1 MMAQYPGFEGFRDTG
16 HDLDVALEV
25 IKGKLTQSLSA
36 WDPPIDHVLRT
47 SCRILMVGN
56 HSQGDDSSLG
66 GVCRRP

>member
-36 WDPPIDHVLRT
+36 LARSLST
-47 SCRILMVGN
+47 S
-56 HSQGDDSSLG
+56 S
-66 GVCRRP
+66 VCSGTC